1 MTNKQTIIK
10 RVLIGIGIAAIVI
23 SIVSFTIL
31 NWNTMGEETFSFTST
46 YQGDEVTLKA
56 TIWEEEDAEYAV
68 LICPGYSCDRQ
79 KWRPLANLFTSNGMT
94 VMSFDYSGQGG
105 SNGTIGFDN
114 AKTDDIAVEIADAI
128 EVLHE
133 RTGIDYDHIILVGHS
148 MGGRSILRLLQDY
161 NNPEAET
168 TVTKRNIENVILIAP
183 EVNYYA
189 NAQAS
194 LFAGTTDAEEEP
206 WASYDSSFI
215 KGTNVYLYGSTADD
229 IVSDKDILAIY
240 ERLGAT
246 DVPESGVYTD
256 SQVNSYGSKIT
267 VGVTSGVLHSY
278 QMYSAKFAE
287 FVNEAVEDIT
297 GTESSFNAGLMRLV
311 YVGWFSAL
319 IGIFT
324 LLYGLNMGSKITT
337 EGESLPVLENSKS
350 FLIRKLIM
358 WIPGIL
364 MAFVICC
371 ICVAMPFGSPIMNI
385 PYMCFI
391 AGYGLVMLIAY
402 RKGTFKGTSGKLPK
416 PTLKTRS
423 DWKHNLWCFG
433 IVALLCIFAWYVLR
447 ASMYRLMPLNWRLF
461 WLIFNGALM
470 TIGYYVSGTEQDML
484 ENAGAGRGTRF
495 LYSLIQYVPLF
506 LFVLFYL
513 VIKSY
518 SGLIGQIVNVLLMY
532 ILCIPIGTFVR
543 HRTGNRLIAAILT
556 AVLFQLLM
564 INSAALISMF

>member
-1 MTNKQTIIK
+1 MTRK
-10 RVLIGIGIAAIVI
+10 RVLIGIGIAAILI
-23 SIVSFTIL
+23 SIVSFVIL
-31 NWNTMGEETFSFTST
+31 NRNTTGEKTFSFQST

-56 TIWEEEDAEYAV
+56 TIWEDEEAEYAV

-79 KWRPLANLFTSNGMT
+79 KWRPIANLFTSNGMT

-105 SNGTIGFDN
+105 SGGTIGFDN

-161 NNPEAET
+161 NNPDAVT

-183 EVNYYA
+183 EVNYFA

-206 WASYDSSFI
+206 WASFDSSFI
-215 KGTNVYLYGSTADD
+215 KGTNVYIYGSTADD

-240 ERLGAT
+240 EHLGGV
-246 DVPESGVYTD
+246 DVPESGTWEAT
-256 SQVNSYGSKIT
+256 QVNSYGSKIT

-287 FVNEAVEDIT
+287 FVNEAVEGIT

-319 IGIFT
+319 VGIFT
-324 LLYGLNMGSKITT
+324 LLLGLNMGSKVTT
-337 EGESLPVLENSKS
+337 EGESLPVLESPKS
-350 FLIRKLIM
+350 FLTRKLIM

-364 MAFVICC
+364 MAFLICC
-371 ICVAMPFGSPIMNI
+371 ICVVMPFGSPIMNI

-391 AGYGLVMLIAY
+391 AGYGLVMLLAY

-416 PTLKTRS
+416 PTFKTKS
-423 DWKHNLWCFG
+423 NWKENLCCFG

-447 ASMYRLMPLNWRLF
+447 ASMYRLMPLNFRLF

-470 TIGYYVSGTEQDML
+470 AVGYYVSGAEQDML
-484 ENAGAGRGTRF
+484 ENAGASRGTRF

-518 SGLIGQIVNVLLMY
+518 SGLIGQIVNVVLMY